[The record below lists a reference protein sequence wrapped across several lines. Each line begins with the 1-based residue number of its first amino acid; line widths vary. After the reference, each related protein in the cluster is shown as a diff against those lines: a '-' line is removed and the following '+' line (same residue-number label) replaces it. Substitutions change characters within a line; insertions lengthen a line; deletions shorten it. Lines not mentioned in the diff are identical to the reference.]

1 MAEAEP
7 CCPEITENVPFVFE
21 TRYITQN
28 VNQRLAVSGSLE
40 ILGNWSVETAVI
52 AEETPANTGRWRA
65 NVEIPRN
72 TSFEWKWLVI
82 ENDRSRV
89 YRWEERPNRSLS
101 SGTSPAHVRSAWNL
115 GEEVEIP
122 LKYKF
127 KRKGT
132 TNSCSEEEE
141 EWSYLP
147 SEEILQ
153 RLGKATDG
161 VNDNTITNSPQ
172 NGNRNCFSGNHSE
185 DSEQLLEPEENNDQH
200 FVMNDSLDS
209 KNEPTNSGT
218 NIDERDKEGQSEVF
232 DPSSKSLI
240 TRVTE
245 WFCTIL

>member
-1 MAEAEP
+1 MAEAES
-7 CCPEITENVPFVFE
+7 CCPEMTENVPFVFE

-52 AEETPANTGRWRA
+52 AEETPANTGRWRV

-161 VNDNTITNSPQ
+161 VTDNETSSQ
-172 NGNRNCFSGNHSE
+172 NGNRNCFSGNQSE
-185 DSEQLLEPEENNDQH
+185 YSEKLLGPEENNDTNC
-200 FVMNDSLDS
+200 VMNDSSDPKSEQTLS
-209 KNEPTNSGT
+209 TH
-218 NIDERDKEGQSEVF
+218 IDERIEEEQSEIF

>member
-7 CCPEITENVPFVFE
+7 CCPEMTENVPFVFE

-52 AEETPANTGRWRA
+52 AEETPANTGRWRV

-127 KRKGT
+127 KRKGK
-132 TNSCSEEEE
+132 
-141 EWSYLP
+141 LRKMFRKDG
-147 SEEILQ
+147 LQ
-153 RLGKATDG
+153 
-161 VNDNTITNSPQ
+161 SQFP
-172 NGNRNCFSGNHSE
+172 
-185 DSEQLLEPEENNDQH
+185 
-200 FVMNDSLDS
+200 
-209 KNEPTNSGT
+209 
-218 NIDERDKEGQSEVF
+218 
-232 DPSSKSLI
+232 
-240 TRVTE
+240 
-245 WFCTIL
+245 

>member
-7 CCPEITENVPFVFE
+7 CCPEMTESVSFVFE

-127 KRKGT
+127 KRKGKLRKMI
-132 TNSCSEEEE
+132 CKDE
-141 EWSYLP
+141 
-147 SEEILQ
+147 LQ
-153 RLGKATDG
+153 
-161 VNDNTITNSPQ
+161 
-172 NGNRNCFSGNHSE
+172 GNRNF
-185 DSEQLLEPEENNDQH
+185 P
-200 FVMNDSLDS
+200 
-209 KNEPTNSGT
+209 K
-218 NIDERDKEGQSEVF
+218 
-232 DPSSKSLI
+232 
-240 TRVTE
+240 
-245 WFCTIL
+245 

>member
-1 MAEAEP
+1 M
-7 CCPEITENVPFVFE
+7 TENVSFVFE

-28 VNQRLAVSGSLE
+28 VNQRLAISGSLE

-52 AEETPANTGRWRA
+52 AEETPVNSGRWRA

-72 TSFEWKWLVI
+72 TS
-82 ENDRSRV
+82 SRV

-115 GEEVEIP
+115 GEEVDIP

-127 KRKGT
+127 RRKGT
-132 TNSCSEEEE
+132 INSCSEDEE
-141 EWSYLP
+141 EWSYIP

-153 RLGKATDG
+153 RLCKA
-161 VNDNTITNSPQ
+161 NDSVKDNATTYNSPQ
-172 NGNRNCFSGNHSE
+172 NGNLNCFSGNQSE
-185 DSEQLLEPEENNDQH
+185 DNEKLLESEEKNDQNLI
-200 FVMNDSLDS
+200 MNDSLNPI
-209 KNEPTNSGT
+209 NEQTNLNT
-218 NIDERDKEGQSEVF
+218 YIDERVKEETSEVF
-232 DPSSKSLI
+232 DPSTKSLL